1 MSWRTVV
8 VTGNTKLDYK
18 LGYLVVRKQGDVKQV
33 HLSEIEVLMVESTA
47 VSLTSMLLCELIK
60 NKINVIFCDNKHNP
74 ISELLSLYGSHD
86 TSAKVREQVVFS
98 EDIKAR
104 VWTRIVE
111 DKIRKQKE
119 LLWEVNC
126 KDESKMLQ
134 SYIDEL
140 QYNDGTNR
148 EGHAAKVYFNALFGK
163 AFVRGDENAT
173 NAALNY
179 GYGILLSYFNREIVA
194 NGYLTQLG
202 VFHNNIFNQFNLSS
216 DLMEPFRILVDRM
229 VFRLEL
235 EKFEVE
241 EKHELLSL
249 FYQNIRIDNQL
260 QNISN
265 AIRIYVQSVFYALKE
280 DNEYLIKFYNYE
292 L

>member
-18 LGYLVVRKQGDVKQV
+18 LGYLVVRKQGDIKQV

-47 VSLTSMLLCELIK
+47 VSLTSMLLCELVK
-60 NKINVIFCDNKHNP
+60 NKINVVFCDNKHNP
-74 ISELLSLYGSHD
+74 ISELVSIYGSHD
-86 TSAKVREQVVFS
+86 TSAKVREQVTFS
-98 EDIKAR
+98 DDIKAR
-104 VWTRIVE
+104 VWTKIVE

-126 KDESKMLQ
+126 QDESKLLQ
-134 SYIDEL
+134 TYIDDI
-140 QYNDGTNR
+140 QYNDSTNR

-202 VFHNNIFNQFNLSS
+202 VFHNNIFNQFNMSS

-229 VFRLEL
+229 VFKMEL
-235 EKFEVE
+235 EKFETE

-249 FYQNIRIDNQL
+249 FYQNVRVDRQL
-260 QNISN
+260 QSISN
-265 AIRIYVQSVFYALKE
+265 AIKIYVQSVFYALN
-280 DNEYLIKFYNYE
+280 DNNEYLIKFYNYE

>member
-1 MSWRTVV
+1 M
-8 VTGNTKLDYK
+8 
-18 LGYLVVRKQGDVKQV
+18 
-33 HLSEIEVLMVESTA
+33 
-47 VSLTSMLLCELIK
+47 
-60 NKINVIFCDNKHNP
+60 
-74 ISELLSLYGSHD
+74 
-86 TSAKVREQVVFS
+86 
-98 EDIKAR
+98 
-104 VWTRIVE
+104 
-111 DKIRKQKE
+111 
-119 LLWEVNC
+119 
-126 KDESKMLQ
+126 
-134 SYIDEL
+134 
-140 QYNDGTNR
+140 
-148 EGHAAKVYFNALFGK
+148 
-163 AFVRGDENAT
+163 
-173 NAALNY
+173 
-179 GYGILLSYFNREIVA
+179 A